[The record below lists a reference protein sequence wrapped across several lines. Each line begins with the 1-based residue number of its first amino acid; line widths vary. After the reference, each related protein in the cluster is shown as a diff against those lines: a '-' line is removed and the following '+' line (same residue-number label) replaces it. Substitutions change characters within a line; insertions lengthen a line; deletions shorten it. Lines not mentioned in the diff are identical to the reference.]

1 MSEEISN
8 REIEILITINHGDGF
23 CQRVHTRLP
32 VLDKNDQDVGAQSL
46 LQLTDDLGRLSG
58 LLKDNQHFQLVERDE
73 P

>member
-1 MSEEISN
+1 MSEEIGD
-8 REIEILITINHGDGF
+8 REVELLITINHGDGF
-23 CQRVHTRLP
+23 SQRVHIRIP
-32 VLDKNDQDVGAQSL
+32 VLDENDQDVGAQSL

>member
-1 MSEEISN
+1 MSEEIGD
-8 REIEILITINHGDGF
+8 REIELSITINHGDGLL
-23 CQRVHTRLP
+23 QRIRVRLD
-32 VLDKNDQDVGAQSL
+32 VLDENDQAVGAESL